1 MDAYKGTVQPPFVAP
16 VVEDSLGCGSP
27 AEGKSPQLRKSPA
40 PGTRKVLE
48 KRLSANR
55 RQLLRLILMAMRA
68 QTGQINH
75 ENNHENKIYGL
86 FLNFCRCGIAGWCLE
101 VMFTSVDSIM
111 AGDWRLIG
119 RTSLIMFP
127 IYGMGALLLP
137 ISRFIDS
144 WLTGLPGL
152 EDAGQDRLGRAGRA
166 IRHGLIYMVLI
177 FIAEYITGIWLTS
190 VGICPWDYSLWP
202 DNVGGVIRLKFAPL
216 WFMTGL
222 LFEYLTKPKD
232 GD

>member
-1 MDAYKGTVQPPFVAP
+1 MEYLNVLK
-16 VVEDSLGCGSP
+16 EL
-27 AEGKSPQLRKSPA
+27 
-40 PGTRKVLE
+40 PG
-48 KRLSANR
+48 
-55 RQLLRLILMAMRA
+55 
-68 QTGQINH
+68 
-75 ENNHENKIYGL
+75 
-86 FLNFCRCGIAGWCLE
+86 NFMKCGIAGWCLE

-144 WLTGLPGL
+144 WFTGLPGL
-152 EDAGQDRLGRAGRA
+152 EDAGQDRLSRVGRS

-190 VGICPWDYSLWP
+190 IGICPWDYSLWP

-222 LFEYLTKPKD
+222 LFEYLTKPKG

>member
-1 MDAYKGTVQPPFVAP
+1 
-16 VVEDSLGCGSP
+16 
-27 AEGKSPQLRKSPA
+27 
-40 PGTRKVLE
+40 
-48 KRLSANR
+48 
-55 RQLLRLILMAMRA
+55 MAMRA

-75 ENNHENKIYGL
+75 ENKIYEL

-152 EDAGQDRLGRAGRA
+152 EDAGQDRLSRVGRS
-166 IRHGLIYMVLI
+166 IRKVLIYMGLI
-177 FIAEYITGIWLTS
+177 FISEYKTGIWLTS
-190 VGICPWDYSLWP
+190 IGICPWDYSLWP

-222 LFEYLTKPKD
+222 LFEYLTKPKG

>member
-1 MDAYKGTVQPPFVAP
+1 
-16 VVEDSLGCGSP
+16 
-27 AEGKSPQLRKSPA
+27 
-40 PGTRKVLE
+40 
-48 KRLSANR
+48 
-55 RQLLRLILMAMRA
+55 MAMRA
-68 QTGQINH
+68 QTGQI
-75 ENNHENKIYGL
+75 NHENKIYGL

-152 EDAGQDRLGRAGRA
+152 EDAGQDRLSRVGRSV
-166 IRHGLIYMVLI
+166 RH
-177 FIAEYITGIWLTS
+177 
-190 VGICPWDYSLWP
+190 
-202 DNVGGVIRLKFAPL
+202 
-216 WFMTGL
+216 
-222 LFEYLTKPKD
+222 
-232 GD
+232 

>member
-1 MDAYKGTVQPPFVAP
+1 
-16 VVEDSLGCGSP
+16 
-27 AEGKSPQLRKSPA
+27 
-40 PGTRKVLE
+40 
-48 KRLSANR
+48 
-55 RQLLRLILMAMRA
+55 MAMRA

-75 ENNHENKIYGL
+75 ENKIYEL

-152 EDAGQDRLGRAGRA
+152 EDAGQDRLSRVGRS

-190 VGICPWDYSLWP
+190 IGICPWDYSLWP
-202 DNVGGVIRLKFAPL
+202 DNVGRVIRLKFAPMMP
-216 WFMTGL
+216 MTAR
-222 LFEYLTKPKD
+222 KSWIS
-232 GD
+232 

>member
-1 MDAYKGTVQPPFVAP
+1 
-16 VVEDSLGCGSP
+16 
-27 AEGKSPQLRKSPA
+27 
-40 PGTRKVLE
+40 
-48 KRLSANR
+48 
-55 RQLLRLILMAMRA
+55 MAMRA

-75 ENNHENKIYGL
+75 ENKIYEL

-152 EDAGQDRLGRAGRA
+152 EDAGQDRLSRVGRS

-177 FIAEYITGIWLTS
+177 FIAEYITGIWES
-190 VGICPWDYSLWP
+190 VHGTTPCGPIMWAGSYGSSSHHS
-202 DNVGGVIRLKFAPL
+202 
-216 WFMTGL
+216 GL
-222 LFEYLTKPKD
+222 
-232 GD
+232 

>member
-1 MDAYKGTVQPPFVAP
+1 
-16 VVEDSLGCGSP
+16 
-27 AEGKSPQLRKSPA
+27 
-40 PGTRKVLE
+40 
-48 KRLSANR
+48 
-55 RQLLRLILMAMRA
+55 MAMRA
-68 QTGQINH
+68 QTGQI
-75 ENNHENKIYGL
+75 NHENKIYGL

-152 EDAGQDRLGRAGRA
+152 EDAGQDRLSRVGRS

-177 FIAEYITGIWLTS
+177 FIA
-190 VGICPWDYSLWP
+190 
-202 DNVGGVIRLKFAPL
+202 
-216 WFMTGL
+216 
-222 LFEYLTKPKD
+222 
-232 GD
+232 

>member
-1 MDAYKGTVQPPFVAP
+1 MLKPFR
-16 VVEDSLGCGSP
+16 GKIP
-27 AEGKSPQLRKSPA
+27 AACKSPP
-40 PGTRKVLE
+40 PGNTESSE
-48 KRLSANR
+48 KQLSANR
-55 RQLLRLILMAMRA
+55 RQLHRLILMAMRA

-75 ENNHENKIYGL
+75 ENKIYEL

-152 EDAGQDRLGRAGRA
+152 EDAGQDRLSRVGRS

-190 VGICPWDYSLWP
+190 IGICPWDYSLWP

-222 LFEYLTKPKD
+222 LFEYLTKPKG

>member
-1 MDAYKGTVQPPFVAP
+1 
-16 VVEDSLGCGSP
+16 
-27 AEGKSPQLRKSPA
+27 
-40 PGTRKVLE
+40 
-48 KRLSANR
+48 
-55 RQLLRLILMAMRA
+55 MAMRA
-68 QTGQINH
+68 QTGQI
-75 ENNHENKIYGL
+75 NHENKIYGL

-127 IYGMGALLLP
+127 IYGMGALLFP

-152 EDAGQDRLGRAGRA
+152 EDAGQDRLSRAGRA
-166 IRHGLIYMVLI
+166 IRHGLVYMVLI

-190 VGICPWDYSLWP
+190 MGICPWNYSLWP

-222 LFEYLTKPKD
+222 LFEYLTKPKG

>member
-1 MDAYKGTVQPPFVAP
+1 
-16 VVEDSLGCGSP
+16 
-27 AEGKSPQLRKSPA
+27 
-40 PGTRKVLE
+40 
-48 KRLSANR
+48 
-55 RQLLRLILMAMRA
+55 MAMRA

-75 ENNHENKIYGL
+75 ENKIYEL

-152 EDAGQDRLGRAGRA
+152 EDAGQDRLSRVGRS

-177 FIAEYITGIWLTS
+177 FIAEYITGIWPVSYTHLD
-190 VGICPWDYSLWP
+190 VYK
-202 DNVGGVIRLKFAPL
+202 RQPL
-216 WFMTGL
+216 
-222 LFEYLTKPKD
+222 P
-232 GD
+232 

>member
-1 MDAYKGTVQPPFVAP
+1 
-16 VVEDSLGCGSP
+16 
-27 AEGKSPQLRKSPA
+27 
-40 PGTRKVLE
+40 
-48 KRLSANR
+48 
-55 RQLLRLILMAMRA
+55 MAMRA
-68 QTGQINH
+68 QTGQI
-75 ENNHENKIYGL
+75 NHENKIYGL

-119 RTSLIMFP
+119 RIMFP

-152 EDAGQDRLGRAGRA
+152 EDAGQDRLSRVGRSV
-166 IRHGLIYMVLI
+166 RHGLIYMVLI

-190 VGICPWDYSLWP
+190 IGICPWDYSLWP

-222 LFEYLTKPKD
+222 LFEYLTKPKG

>member
-1 MDAYKGTVQPPFVAP
+1 M
-16 VVEDSLGCGSP
+16 
-27 AEGKSPQLRKSPA
+27 
-40 PGTRKVLE
+40 
-48 KRLSANR
+48 
-55 RQLLRLILMAMRA
+55 
-68 QTGQINH
+68 
-75 ENNHENKIYGL
+75 
-86 FLNFCRCGIAGWCLE
+86 
-101 VMFTSVDSIM
+101 DSIM

-137 ISRFIDS
+137 ISWFIDS

-152 EDAGQDRLGRAGRA
+152 EDAGQDRLSRVGRSV
-166 IRHGLIYMVLI
+166 RHGLIYMVLI

-190 VGICPWDYSLWP
+190 IGICPWDYSLWP

-222 LFEYLTKPKD
+222 LFEYLTKPKG